1 MGQQNCRRKNGSRTF
16 GCRIGSDIVGYS
28 CRAVLHNAV
37 FRILC
42 VEIRKPK
49 IIRMAAVLYPLALFL
64 MAYAGSAAE
73 LFAALAVFGV
83 FANLNNIAINTQAID
98 VESIYGRSIMSSF
111 HGIWSFAGFF
121 GGIASTLLVAAHIN
135 IVGHFAI
142 VNVFTLLILIAS
154 YKYLVAVDVS
164 NSSDKEPSGE
174 NRAVFLPYAF
184 YYIFRDDSLW
194 LNELRGNYVRLE
206 RSVF

>member
-1 MGQQNCRRKNGSRTF
+1 MLQILLEKFFAANLIPNFNLWTEIPQTIRGLRAESPSGCFFPARNSIFIVGQQNCRRKNGSRAF

-83 FANLNNIAINTQAID
+83 LQI
-98 VESIYGRSIMSSF
+98 
-111 HGIWSFAGFF
+111 
-121 GGIASTLLVAAHIN
+121 
-135 IVGHFAI
+135 
-142 VNVFTLLILIAS
+142 
-154 YKYLVAVDVS
+154 
-164 NSSDKEPSGE
+164 
-174 NRAVFLPYAF
+174 
-184 YYIFRDDSLW
+184 
-194 LNELRGNYVRLE
+194 
-206 RSVF
+206 